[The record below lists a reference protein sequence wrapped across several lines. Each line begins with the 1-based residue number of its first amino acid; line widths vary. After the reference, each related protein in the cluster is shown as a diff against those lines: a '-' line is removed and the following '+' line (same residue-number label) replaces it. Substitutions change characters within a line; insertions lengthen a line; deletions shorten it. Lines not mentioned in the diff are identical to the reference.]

1 MPSGPLNRFFSPA
14 QCARYYGVISRRY
27 SCRAY
32 AAAPDAGELAALNY
46 AAARVC
52 LPGTRIVLADCTDQ
66 LFFGVPLVE
75 RIRGARKC
83 AYVIAQDGMEKPKL
97 LAGVSGEAFVLEAA
111 AMGLDTC
118 WVTGTYRRGEVPQE
132 MLSDGE
138 RLIAVIALGH
148 AKETPQQIV
157 RHRKSLSQICLD
169 APDQWPLWAYR
180 AAEAVRI
187 APSAVNRQPWRLAY
201 AQRSLRLMGKNPDNV
216 DLGIALMHIE
226 AASGEYKRY
235 WEWGSGGCVA
245 HLTIEEKS

>member
-1 MPSGPLNRFFSPA
+1 MPSCPLNRFFSPA

-97 LAGVSGEAFVLEAA
+97 LAGVSGEALCA
-111 AMGLDTC
+111 G
-118 WVTGTYRRGEVPQE
+118 GR
-132 MLSDGE
+132 SDGAGY
-138 RLIAVIALGH
+138 LLGDGH
-148 AKETPQQIV
+148 VSP
-157 RHRKSLSQICLD
+157 R
-169 APDQWPLWAYR
+169 
-180 AAEAVRI
+180 
-187 APSAVNRQPWRLAY
+187 
-201 AQRSLRLMGKNPDNV
+201 
-216 DLGIALMHIE
+216 
-226 AASGEYKRY
+226 
-235 WEWGSGGCVA
+235 
-245 HLTIEEKS
+245 

>member
-1 MPSGPLNRFFSPA
+1 
-14 QCARYYGVISRRY
+14 
-27 SCRAY
+27 
-32 AAAPDAGELAALNY
+32 
-46 AAARVC
+46 
-52 LPGTRIVLADCTDQ
+52 
-66 LFFGVPLVE
+66 
-75 RIRGARKC
+75 
-83 AYVIAQDGMEKPKL
+83 
-97 LAGVSGEAFVLEAA
+97 
-111 AMGLDTC
+111 MGLDTC

-226 AASGEYKRY
+226 AASGEYKQY

>member
-1 MPSGPLNRFFSPA
+1 MPSCPLNRFFSPA

-148 AKETPQQIV
+148 A
-157 RHRKSLSQICLD
+157 
-169 APDQWPLWAYR
+169 
-180 AAEAVRI
+180 
-187 APSAVNRQPWRLAY
+187 
-201 AQRSLRLMGKNPDNV
+201 
-216 DLGIALMHIE
+216 
-226 AASGEYKRY
+226 
-235 WEWGSGGCVA
+235 
-245 HLTIEEKS
+245 